1 MRQKE
6 TVMKNPVLVV
16 GAGPTGLVL
25 ALNLA
30 RRGVPFRII
39 DKNKGPGLASRAMA
53 VHART
58 LEFYRQMG
66 FADEVVAKG
75 IKIDTVHL
83 RENAQEVAKLTLKD
97 MGKDLSPYPFVL
109 SFPQDDHER
118 FLVGK
123 LNDAGVDVEWETALE
138 GFTQDEQGVHAQL
151 DRSGTKETVDA
162 SYLCGCDGAHSRVR
176 ETLKL
181 GFEGGTYAHRY
192 YVADA
197 KLSGKTDTD
206 AYINIGDDT
215 FALRLPVRSTGM
227 HRLIGMTPDSLDG
240 KETIDFDDIRPTAER
255 LLGVEVAEV
264 NWFSIYRVHHRVAD
278 HFKVG
283 RCFLAGDAGHLHSP
297 AGGQGMN
304 TGIGDAV
311 NLSWKLAEVML
322 GRAAPALLDTYEPER
337 IAFART
343 LVATTDRV
351 FSLIVSGGVGGQ
363 ILRSVLVPHV
373 LPFLSGF
380 ATARRVMFKTVSQTR
395 INYENSALSEGK
407 AGDIEGGDRLPWVF
421 NAGRDNFDA
430 LNSAGWQLHIYGKI
444 ERMLASEAEKLGL
457 AVHRFDWSEVAEHAG
472 LKQDA
477 AYLVRPDGYV
487 ALALAKPTAEALTA
501 FVGKFSLTFEKR

>member
-1 MRQKE
+1 
-6 TVMKNPVLVV
+6 
-16 GAGPTGLVL
+16 
-25 ALNLA
+25 
-30 RRGVPFRII
+30 
-39 DKNKGPGLASRAMA
+39 MA

-66 FADEVVAKG
+66 FAHEVVANG
-75 IKIDTVHL
+75 IKIETVHL
-83 RENAQEVAKLTLKD
+83 REDAEEVARLTLKD
-97 MGKDLSPYPFVL
+97 MGEGLSPYPFVL

-123 LNDAGVDVEWETALE
+123 LKEAGIEIEWQTSLESFTQTDHCVTALIE
-138 GFTQDEQGVHAQL
+138 KGGKIEQVEA
-151 DRSGTKETVDA
+151 A
-162 SYLCGCDGAHSRVR
+162 YLCGCDGAHSRVR

-197 KLSGKTDTD
+197 LLSGETDTD

-227 HRLIGMTPDSLDG
+227 HRLIGMTPDTLDG
-240 KETIDFDDIRPTAER
+240 KETITFDDVRASAER
-255 LLGVEVAEV
+255 LLGVTVAEV
-264 NWFSIYRVHHRVAD
+264 NWFSTYRVHHRVAD

-283 RCFLAGDAGHLHSP
+283 RCFVAGDAGHLHSP

-311 NLSWKLAEVML
+311 NLSWKLAEVYL
-322 GRAAPALLDTYEPER
+322 GRADPSLLDTYEPER

-351 FSLIVSGGVGGQ
+351 FNLVVSGGVGGQ
-363 ILRSVLVPHV
+363 VLRSLLVPHV
-373 LPFLSGF
+373 LPFLSEF
-380 ATARRVMFKTVSQTR
+380 AAARRVIFKTISQTR
-395 INYENSALSEGK
+395 ISYRESALSEGK
-407 AGDIEGGDRLPWVF
+407 AGDVAGGDRLPWV
-421 NAGRDNFDA
+421 ADPHQDNFEP
-430 LNSAGWQLHIYGKI
+430 LRSMNWQIHIYGAN
-444 ERMLASEAEKLGL
+444 EATLAAEAEVLGLPVHVFAWSEATK
-457 AVHRFDWSEVAEHAG
+457 AAG

-477 AYLVRPDGYV
+477 FYLIRPDGHIS
-487 ALALAKPTAEALTA
+487 LALAKPRAGALKNFAE
-501 FVGKFSLTFEKR
+501 KFSLSFASAA